1 MFLEQRQLACHDTFF
16 TTWLWMAKNTVK
28 WVSSA
33 GMRFG
38 AFDFIVTTKRA
49 LAWVM
54 TPVQPTV
61 STTIEAFC
69 WHLFGP
75 NTNDP

>member
-1 MFLEQRQLACHDTFF
+1 MIMDGQ
-16 TTWLWMAKNTVK
+16 KTVK

-54 TPVQPTV
+54 TPVQPT
-61 STTIEAFC
+61 IEAFC
-69 WHLFGP
+69 WHLFGT
-75 NTNDP
+75 NINDPQIPLMVNKTLGNLYAMELPLL